1 MALIHGLSNLFPGI
15 CQGDIAILIHQNIT
29 IFGRLRMATLTHSGL
44 GNQFIGDID
53 GTDVRLSIAKNQYGF
68 QDSFRM
74 IRSSSMF
81 VYLPAVK
88 VSECVIQIVYHSR
101 GKRSK

>member
-29 IFGRLRMATLTHSGL
+29 IFAEVAHGDADADSAWEI
-44 GNQFIGDID
+44 QFIGDID

-68 QDSFRM
+68 KIVFRM

-88 VSECVIQIVYHSR
+88 VSECVIQMSL
-101 GKRSK
+101 S